1 MYPVNVFFP
10 SADIDVMFSGH
21 AYRCIGHVPEPPEI
35 TKVLRKN
42 GKAWKLLKKWTTYTA
57 LRIILDPWKTLSHEG
72 VDLMDSQGNI
82 HKYYPIP
89 VFYVADLLEYQTIFG
104 ISSSIQDEN
113 SMPDPGYMIKT
124 IFLDEKRSEMPK
136 RRSEKY
142 VLKLLEKAQSLN
154 IVVGKDLSQE
164 AEKVVTQMR
173 RMSLDVALLY
183 SPGQNSK
190 TYKSKRL
197 VQYYWG
203 QDDNYRN
210 NGLASLPLAGF
221 NLTNFFNEF

>member
-82 HKYYPIP
+82 HKY
-89 VFYVADLLEYQTIFG
+89 
-104 ISSSIQDEN
+104 
-113 SMPDPGYMIKT
+113 
-124 IFLDEKRSEMPK
+124 
-136 RRSEKY
+136 
-142 VLKLLEKAQSLN
+142 
-154 IVVGKDLSQE
+154 
-164 AEKVVTQMR
+164 
-173 RMSLDVALLY
+173 
-183 SPGQNSK
+183 
-190 TYKSKRL
+190 
-197 VQYYWG
+197 
-203 QDDNYRN
+203 
-210 NGLASLPLAGF
+210 
-221 NLTNFFNEF
+221 